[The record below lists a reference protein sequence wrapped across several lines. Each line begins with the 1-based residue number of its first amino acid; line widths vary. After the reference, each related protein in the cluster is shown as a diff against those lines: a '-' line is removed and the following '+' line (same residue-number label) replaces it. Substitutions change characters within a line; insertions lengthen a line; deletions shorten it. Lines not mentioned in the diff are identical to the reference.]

1 MRVARAHAALRETLE
16 PDYGDV
22 TDAGSRSS

>member
-1 MRVARAHAALRETLE
+1 MRVVRAHAALRETLD

-22 TDAGSRSS
+22 TSAGSRSS

>member
-1 MRVARAHAALRETLE
+1 VARAREALREALD

-22 TDAGSRSS
+22 TSAGSRSS